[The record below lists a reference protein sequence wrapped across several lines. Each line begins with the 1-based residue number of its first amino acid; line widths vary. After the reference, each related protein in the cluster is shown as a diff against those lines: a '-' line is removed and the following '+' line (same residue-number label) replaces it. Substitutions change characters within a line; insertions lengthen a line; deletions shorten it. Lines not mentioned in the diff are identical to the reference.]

1 MYKQPEQTYS
11 SIYSDA
17 PKSEEKTTAS
27 YGYQQAAGQT
37 AEAYYAQQEAISIMQ
52 QQQQEYEKQAA
63 AYKRRERSR
72 SPEVKRRERSR
83 SPYKYREVGE
93 FSFWA
98 KKPVFRGFN
107 LKNRLSFYF
116 MLINFSNLPPLTNPE
131 HLDAQ
136 HPQNTLDHPETLTH
150 GTCQPHQ
157 ARREPTKKRKSW
169 TNFYTST
176 NVDLLSNFETSWNDQ
191 PRIDHRGLPMRT

>member
-1 MYKQPEQTYS
+1 MGLISRVSSRTYRFKTLKKLIKMYKQPEQTYS

-72 SPEVKRRERSR
+72 SPEVKRRER
-83 SPYKYREVGE
+83 
-93 FSFWA
+93 
-98 KKPVFRGFN
+98 
-107 LKNRLSFYF
+107 
-116 MLINFSNLPPLTNPE
+116 
-131 HLDAQ
+131 
-136 HPQNTLDHPETLTH
+136 
-150 GTCQPHQ
+150 
-157 ARREPTKKRKSW
+157 
-169 TNFYTST
+169 
-176 NVDLLSNFETSWNDQ
+176 
-191 PRIDHRGLPMRT
+191 